1 MQGSFAILAMFLS
14 YLLSSSFSMRIW
26 VLREIG
32 QLSDILHFSLEMTNH
47 PISFQRGAIL
57 PNLDPQNNFPISK
70 CYLYIGFQYVK
81 IETFPKCWRKLKKLT
96 NVNQNTQQVYWREEI
111 SAFLHFWGVSF
122 KTFSLFFKVL
132 FFLKTKWMK
141 NSNFY
146 QFWAVIAEEWK
157 KFNGCFF
164 KLLSSLP
171 SCYCCG
177 RLNRP
182 LNLTFEFRIKT
193 RNIFKILPLFHHL
206 WNYELLGLSFLI

>member
-1 MQGSFAILAMFLS
+1 MLFI
-14 YLLSSSFSMRIW
+14 YR
-26 VLREIG
+26 
-32 QLSDILHFSLEMTNH
+32 
-47 PISFQRGAIL
+47 
-57 PNLDPQNNFPISK
+57 FPICQNWTISEMLKETQEVNK
-70 CYLYIGFQYVK
+70 CQTKDSTGLLEGRN
-81 IETFPKCWRKLKKLT
+81 KCLSPL
-96 NVNQNTQQVYWREEI
+96 
-111 SAFLHFWGVSF
+111 LGVSF

-132 FFLKTKWMK
+132 FLLKTIWMK

-193 RNIFKILPLFHHL
+193 RNILKILPSFHHL
-206 WNYELLGLSFLI
+206 WNYELLELSFLI

>member
-1 MQGSFAILAMFLS
+1 M
-14 YLLSSSFSMRIW
+14 
-26 VLREIG
+26 
-32 QLSDILHFSLEMTNH
+32 
-47 PISFQRGAIL
+47 
-57 PNLDPQNNFPISK
+57 
-70 CYLYIGFQYVK
+70 
-81 IETFPKCWRKLKKLT
+81 T
-96 NVNQNTQQVYWREEI
+96 NVNQKTQQVYWRAEI

-132 FFLKTKWMK
+132 FLLKTIWMK

-182 LNLTFEFRIKT
+182 LNLTFECRIKT
-193 RNIFKILPLFHHL
+193 RNILKILSLLYHL
-206 WNYELLGLSFLI
+206 WNYELLELSFLIQFPTLSFNSPKWLDMECFGNVNSLLSELDLKLIHLCFTSQNIWQTY